1 MAYPG
6 YAHRQH
12 YVLFPGKQEL
22 VPAIPFAPRAG
33 MRNITGHY
41 TPIFERNKTAGATTV
56 DGGADQ
62 GAARDSLFW
71 DGEVATTKY
80 GTRTIPFSSSKRGNY
95 MLDYGKLP
103 ARMRKEPTRH
113 IDLKASYDTRTT
125 SRTLY
130 VDPSAT
136 ERSSNNEVLPRV
148 TLRPSNK
155 YAAKMSF
162 AEITQQ
168 GAEVVQIQTHGTT
181 KDVVGQITS
190 KVPERI
196 ITLTERPDIKIR
208 KDYDMSWY
216 PHRTRATF
224 CDHQRQA
231 NGVRLTMMRTG
242 IKSLH

>member
-1 MAYPG
+1 
-6 YAHRQH
+6 
-12 YVLFPGKQEL
+12 
-22 VPAIPFAPRAG
+22 
-33 MRNITGHY
+33 
-41 TPIFERNKTAGATTV
+41 
-56 DGGADQ
+56 
-62 GAARDSLFW
+62 
-71 DGEVATTKY
+71 
-80 GTRTIPFSSSKRGNY
+80 
-95 MLDYGKLP
+95 
-103 ARMRKEPTRH
+103 
-113 IDLKASYDTRTT
+113 
-125 SRTLY
+125 
-130 VDPSAT
+130 
-136 ERSSNNEVLPRV
+136 
-148 TLRPSNK
+148 
-155 YAAKMSF
+155 MSF

-208 KDYDMSWY
+208 KGVRPGRVAGPLCAAPLVGGGASHRLPGSCVRQCVCQCVPVCVVCVVCGCDVCARARGWACLSVFICVVCVCVCVCVCVYHTVVLWGSVVASACSHHCRVRALVCVAPDYDMSWY

>member
-12 YVLFPGKQEL
+12 YLLFPGKQEL
-22 VPAIPFAPRAG
+22 VTATPFAPRAG
-33 MRNITGHY
+33 MRSITGHY
-41 TPIFERNKTAGATTV
+41 TPIYERNKSAGSTTT
-56 DGGADQ
+56 DTDTDEEAS
-62 GAARDSLFW
+62 RDSLFC
-71 DGEVATTKY
+71 DGEIATTKY
-80 GTRTIPFSSSKRGNY
+80 GTRQVPFSSSKRGLY
-95 MLDYGKLP
+95 MLDYGKLR
-103 ARMRKEPTRH
+103 ARERKEATRH
-113 IDLKASYDTRTT
+113 IDLKASYDVRTT

-136 ERSSNNEVLPRV
+136 ERTSNNEVLPRV

-162 AEITQQ
+162 SEITQQ
-168 GAEVVQIQTHGTT
+168 GAEIVQIQTHGTT
-181 KDVVGQITS
+181 KDVVGRITS

-196 ITLTERPDIKIR
+196 ITLAVRPDIKIR
-208 KDYDMSWY
+208 KDYNMSWY

-242 IKSLH
+242 LKSLH